1 MSQKKVDMRKKN
13 RGDMIHDLKKQMKVT
28 IAAVAVVLVAIGAI
42 ASVITYS
49 TGYDNGKEE
58 GVIEGY
64 SAYEAYQKLLNSMT
78 TTAGKGDEKETTKK
92 DDEKETTKKGDEKE
106 TTKKDEDETTKA
118 DEKETTEK
126 PTEEST
132 EASDE
137 K

>member
-92 DDEKETTKKGDEKE
+92 GDEKE

>member
-1 MSQKKVDMRKKN
+1 MSQKKVDARKKN
-13 RGDMIHDLKKQMKVT
+13 RGDMIHDIKKQMKVT
-28 IAAVAVVLVAIGAI
+28 VTVVAIVLVAIGAL

-78 TTAGKGDEKETTKK
+78 TTAKG
-92 DDEKETTKKGDEKE
+92 DEKETTKKGDEKE
-106 TTKKDEDETTKA
+106 TTKKDNEKETTKKDDEQETTKT

>member
-92 DDEKETTKKGDEKE
+92 DDEKETTKK
-106 TTKKDEDETTKA
+106 DEDETTKA